1 MKKIIFGIIL
11 IIIFFIILINFFNE
25 NSQKE
30 LTIEY
35 VEKGEGIKVLN
46 EKEEVLWSINNK
58 GEDLII
64 ER

>member
-64 ER
+64 KR

>member
-1 MKKIIFGIIL
+1 M
-11 IIIFFIILINFFNE
+11 INFFNE

-64 ER
+64 KR

>member
-1 MKKIIFGIIL
+1 MKKIFFGIIL
-11 IIIFFIILINFFNE
+11 ISIFFIILINFFNE

-64 ER
+64 KR